1 VISSRGLIKEQR
13 SAGKRP
19 AGSLPNESFCYKPF
33 QALFKFSGLESGE
46 QATRR
51 LPRAQQPFWNESL
64 FLFKFAVDTALTR
77 EINLNLK
84 PARLSPRLRVSPSL
98 RLGTRQTL
106 PL

>member
-1 VISSRGLIKEQR
+1 MDYKRLF
-13 SAGKRP
+13 AGKRP
-19 AGSLPNESFCYKPF
+19 EAHNLMKVFAIN
-33 QALFKFSGLESGE
+33 LFKCSSS
-46 QATRR
+46 
-51 LPRAQQPFWNESL
+51 SL
-64 FLFKFAVDTALTR
+64 DSSQECKLRGGFLVRNNHFGTNLSFLFKVAVDTALTQ

>member
-1 VISSRGLIKEQR
+1 MKVFAVNLLSSLQVLWTRVR
-13 SAGKRP
+13 SASYEE
-19 AGSLPNESFCYKPF
+19 ASSC
-33 QALFKFSGLESGE
+33 ATTILE
-46 QATRR
+46 RI
-51 LPRAQQPFWNESL
+51 SL
-64 FLFKFAVDTALTR
+64 FLFKVAVDTALTQ